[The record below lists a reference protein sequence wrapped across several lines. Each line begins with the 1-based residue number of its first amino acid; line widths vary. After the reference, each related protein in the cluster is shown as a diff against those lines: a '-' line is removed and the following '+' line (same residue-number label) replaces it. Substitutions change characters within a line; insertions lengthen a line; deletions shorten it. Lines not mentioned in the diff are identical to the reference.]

1 MAVRPDRNHN
11 ALRKLSIQLGLAH
24 STSEGERLLMPTLSH
39 ADASSPA
46 VRASACGAVQAL
58 SRSAKD
64 LRGEL
69 CRPAVAAALCRL
81 LRDPAPPVQSAAV
94 AALCNA
100 VLEFSLLKA
109 RCARL
114 MRRGPNQVELVLR

>member
-1 MAVRPDRNHN
+1 
-11 ALRKLSIQLGLAH
+11 
-24 STSEGERLLMPTLSH
+24 MPTLSR

-100 VLEFSLLKA
+100 VLEFSLLKV

-114 MRRGPNQVELVLR
+114 PLRGHDCRLRACRRHCVSEVSPCIAHVW

>member
-1 MAVRPDRNHN
+1 M
-11 ALRKLSIQLGLAH
+11 
-24 STSEGERLLMPTLSH
+24 
-39 ADASSPA
+39 
-46 VRASACGAVQAL
+46 RASACGAVQAL

-81 LRDPAPPVQSAAV
+81 LRDPAPPVQSAAF

-100 VLEFSLLKA
+100 VLEFSLLKVRLPHAAA
-109 RCARL
+109 RWTETSVP
-114 MRRGPNQVELVLR
+114 MQVASIP